1 MKKLLILFILLVSL
15 SAVNATMEDYPEPY
29 VKDHYTDDLYA
40 VLGRAHATTHSIAST
55 NVILGVGPVNGNFN
69 TRFEDEITSLN
80 HNFIAIGNPC
90 ENTLTKRLLNTA
102 NCDLG
107 LTIGEGAIKHVT
119 NNGYNSI
126 IVIGTDRESLIR
138 ASLVLKNYG
147 NYDLDGDTFIVSAS
161 GDIRKGELNLANT
174 QNNAVT
180 QPPIQPSVQNTPQ
193 KQITQEC
200 NGCLVDKTC
209 VEEGKIILNKY
220 CEGKNL
226 IEQKKDNENC
236 VRNIECISGTCADG
250 KCGKIGFIDSIIS
263 WFKGLFASIF

>member
-15 SAVNATMEDYPEPY
+15 SIVNATMEDYPEPY

-161 GDIRKGELNLANT
+161 GAIRKGELNLVST
-174 QNNAVT
+174 QNTVIN
-180 QPPIQPSVQNTPQ
+180 QPAPTVVQNTPQ
-193 KQITQEC
+193 KQVTQGC

-236 VRNIECISGTCADG
+236 VRNIECLSGTCTDG

>member
-1 MKKLLILFILLVSL
+1 MKRLLFLLIFLVSL
-15 SAVNATMEDYPEPY
+15 SLVTATLENYPEPY
-29 VKDHYTDDLYA
+29 VRDHYADDLYA

-55 NVILGVGPVNGNFN
+55 NVILGVAPVNGNFY
-69 TRFEDEITSLN
+69 TRLEDEVTSLN

-90 ENTLTKRLLNTA
+90 ENTLTKRLLNTN

-126 IVIGTDRESLIR
+126 IVIGTDKDSLIR

-161 GDIRKGELNLANT
+161 GDVRKGELNLINT
-174 QNNAVT
+174 QNNVISQTA
-180 QPPIQPSVQNTPQ
+180 PPVAQNTSQ
-193 KQITQEC
+193 KQITQGC

-209 VEEGKIILNKY
+209 VEEGKVILNKY

-226 IEQKKDNENC
+226 IEQKKDKENC
-236 VRNIECISGTCADG
+236 VRNIECLSGTCTDG